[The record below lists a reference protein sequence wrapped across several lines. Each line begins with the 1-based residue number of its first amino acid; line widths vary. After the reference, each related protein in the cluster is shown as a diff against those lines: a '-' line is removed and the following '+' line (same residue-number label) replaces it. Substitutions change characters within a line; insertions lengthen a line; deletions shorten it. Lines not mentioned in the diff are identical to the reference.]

1 MREAAF
7 LAPFLFPSHPSLRL
21 LKLPLR
27 SRIDDSL
34 RLHRCASSMWTRRRR
49 AGAALLLVLAA
60 PCCGLSD
67 ASHRRLLDSRIDN
80 FDGGSHGWRILP
92 SLPTPSVDDSARLV
106 LSVSADDSPAYFL
119 APNDLVSQVKQSAAL
134 RPVPDVS
141 VRVSLEVPA
150 SCWSGGWR
158 CTFRFAVVGAECSLH
173 RVFSPP
179 APSAP
184 SVQGPTTTQIAANL
198 TWFRHAPVDAKEWAH
213 CSEILKPDGYGSLFP
228 VCLYS
233 CSVHSA
239 DRSTRYQDLR

>member
-1 MREAAF
+1 MDRGR
-7 LAPFLFPSHPSLRL
+7 FP
-21 LKLPLR
+21 
-27 SRIDDSL
+27 IG
-34 RLHRCASSMWTRRRR
+34 RR
-49 AGAALLLVLAA
+49 ARRPAFALGSSA
-60 PCCGLSD
+60 PVPARC
-67 ASHRRLLDSRIDN
+67 
-80 FDGGSHGWRILP
+80 GSH
-92 SLPTPSVDDSARLV
+92 SVGYADCLARGVRHVV

-179 APSAP
+179 APSTP
-184 SVQGPTTTQIAANL
+184 SVQGPTTTQIEANL

-213 CSEILKPDGYGSLFP
+213 CSEILKPDGYGSLLP
-228 VCLYS
+228 VCLCS

-239 DRSTRYQDLR
+239 ETSTRFQDLR